1 MPDPKTIHEAL
12 ENAVAIAIDDSDEL
26 EDALLGKVCWFQ
38 VSNELRVKP
47 DRLAE
52 YFEFFAIPDQ
62 YLPKPIDPHNVTT
75 TVLGKHPKA
84 PGRDKLWLIGE
95 HKWELKFW
103 IENKSDGSIEAPLVR
118 RRRRSMEERRRGQG
132 EWEAVTVATAVW
144 DPRHEP
150 ITEALGFAVHKD
162 FAEEYPY
169 NEIFS
174 AIDEDYTDQL
184 NHFTGSMIQAAI
196 KKMLIDTISLP
207 VRQTGGVWI
216 IPRDS
221 IDLFNRVEK
230 LVDALI
236 APPTDDDGNPVAG
249 YEDNGKTQFVSLD
262 LLDGNKQ
269 RLIIRGA
276 VETRILHDLAKS
288 INQLNALRK
297 TGLPARPSELAEA
310 AAIRRKAL
318 EVGKHYQNV
327 VDVEIKSVRSMLNDF
342 DSLFAAAMTGER
354 DLPEP
359 ESLKLVEEPEEPEDP
374 EEISEL

>member
-1 MPDPKTIHEAL
+1 MPDKQTINQAL

-38 VSNELRVKP
+38 VSGELRVKP

-62 YLPKPIDPHNVTT
+62 YLPKPIDPRNVTT

-84 PGRDKLWLIGE
+84 PGRDKLWLIGD

-103 IENKSDGSIEAPLVR
+103 IESKSDGAIEAPLVR
-118 RRRRSMEERRRGQG
+118 RRRRSMEERKRGQS

-150 ITEALGFAVHKD
+150 ITEALGFAVMPG
-162 FAEEYPY
+162 FEAEYPY
-169 NEIFS
+169 GEIFS
-174 AIDEDYTDQL
+174 AIDEDYVDQL
-184 NHFTGSMIQAAI
+184 NHFTGSMIQSAI
-196 KKMLIDTISLP
+196 KKMLVDTISLP

-216 IPRDS
+216 IPPDS

-230 LVDALI
+230 LIDALV
-236 APPTDDDGNPVAG
+236 APPLDDEGNPMPG
-249 YEDNGKTQFVSLD
+249 YEDNDKTQFVSLD

-288 INQLNALRK
+288 IDQLNALRK
-297 TGLPARPSELAEA
+297 TGLPARPNELAEA
-310 AAIRRKAL
+310 ATIRRKAL

-327 VDVEIKSVRSMLNDF
+327 VDVEIKSVRAMLNDF
-342 DSLFAAAMTGER
+342 DALFAAAMTG
-354 DLPEP
+354 DLDTPEP
-359 ESLKLVEEPEEPEDP
+359 ESLKLVDEPDEPEEPGD
-374 EEISEL
+374 S